1 MVRRGC
7 KTRVDTQYVFQGKVD
22 DTLEMVSNYFND
34 KFNKKINLL
43 LESKR
48 PRKSYSTKGK
58 LCSRRLYQ
66 TPFND
71 NVFTKFNHI
80 PTSDTTIIFLLD
92 ASGSM
97 NGRVPI
103 SVGNER
109 HIMSAMKASNAVVSA
124 FAKSIKEVVKDE
136 IKVEVFTK
144 SSADVDANGMLGI
157 KGSFP
162 NLTRVYSNNRNSKS
176 DYKRLLSLDTTCP
189 ITINNSYNDR
199 DEYEETGSSTPE
211 YAVLPALFEWVKKNV
226 TTKNVIVFNITD
238 GDTYGN
244 VGNQSI
250 YNNFTQTM
258 REKYLRHVDNIT
270 LYIGGDVTKESKAIY
285 GDNLIGGDVEDFTTP
300 MFNTLIKLFNKSI
313 A

>member
-1 MVRRGC
+1 MGNVQA
-7 KTRVDTQYVFQGKVD
+7 KVDTSYVFDANVSDNLVD
-22 DTLEMVSNYFND
+22 IRNYFNH
-34 KFNKKINLL
+34 KFNQKINLL

-80 PTSDTTIIFLLD
+80 PTSDTTIVFLLD

-97 NGRVPI
+97 DSRVPI
-103 SVGNER
+103 SVGSKKEIIR
-109 HIMSAMKASNAVVSA
+109 AMSASNAVVSA

-136 IKVEVFTK
+136 IKIEVFTK
-144 SSADVDANGMLGI
+144 SCADVDANGMLGI
-157 KGSFP
+157 HGSFP
-162 NLTRVYSNNRNSKS
+162 SLTRVYSNSKGKK
-176 DYKRLLSLDTTCP
+176 DYDRLLGLDTTTP
-189 ITINNSYNDR
+189 LGIKYSHRGDN
-199 DEYEETGSSTPE
+199 EYQSTGSSTPE
-211 YAVLPALFEWVKKNV
+211 YAVLPALFDWIKKNV
-226 TTKNVIVFNITD
+226 TTKNVILFNITD
-238 GDTYGN
+238 GDTYGK
-244 VGNQSI
+244 VGNVCI
-250 YNNFTQTM
+250 YNEYTKSM
-258 REKYLRHVDNIT
+258 REKYLRHTDNIT
-270 LYIGGDVTKESKAIY
+270 LYIGGEVTDESKSIY

>member
-1 MVRRGC
+1 MGNVQA
-7 KTRVDTQYVFQGKVD
+7 KVDTSYLFDGNVSDNLVD
-22 DTLEMVSNYFND
+22 IRNYFNH
-34 KFNKKINLL
+34 KFNQKINLL

-80 PTSDTTIIFLLD
+80 PTSDTTIVFLLD

-97 NGRVPI
+97 DSRVPI
-103 SVGNER
+103 SVGSKKEIIR
-109 HIMSAMKASNAVVSA
+109 AMSASNAVVSA

-136 IKVEVFTK
+136 IKIEVFTK
-144 SSADVDANGMLGI
+144 SCADVDANGMLGI
-157 KGSFP
+157 HGSFP
-162 NLTRVYSNNRNSKS
+162 SLTRVYSNSKGKK
-176 DYKRLLSLDTTCP
+176 DYDRLLGLDTTTP
-189 ITINNSYNDR
+189 LGIKYSHRGDN
-199 DEYEETGSSTPE
+199 EYQSTGSSTPE
-211 YAVLPALFEWVKKNV
+211 YAVLPALFDWIKKNV
-226 TTKNVIVFNITD
+226 TTKNVILFNITD
-238 GDTYGN
+238 GDTYGK
-244 VGNQSI
+244 VGNVCI
-250 YNNFTQTM
+250 YNEYTKSM
-258 REKYLRHVDNIT
+258 REKYLRHTDNIT
-270 LYIGGDVTKESKAIY
+270 LYIGGEVTDESKSIY

>member
-1 MVRRGC
+1 MVRRNC
-7 KTRVDTQYVFQGKVD
+7 KTRVDTQYLFEGRVTD
-22 DTLEMVSNYFND
+22 DVERLSNYFND

-80 PTSDTTIIFLLD
+80 PTSDTTIVFLLD

-97 NGRVPI
+97 NG
-103 SVGNER
+103 SVRTMLGNESVST
-109 HIMSAMKASNAVVSA
+109 SAMKASNAVVSA
-124 FAKSIKEVVKDE
+124 FAKSIKDVVKDE

-144 SSADVDANGMLGI
+144 SCADVDANGLLGI
-157 KGSFP
+157 SGSFP
-162 NLTRVYSNNRNSKS
+162 NLTRVYSNNRHSKS
-176 DYKRLLSLDTTCP
+176 NYKRLLSLDTTCP
-189 ITINNSYNDR
+189 ITINNSYNDK

-211 YAVLPALFEWVKKNV
+211 YAVLPALFEWIKKNV
-226 TTKNVIVFNITD
+226 TTKNVIIFNVTD

-244 VGNQSI
+244 VGNHSI
-250 YNNFTQTM
+250 YNNFTQSM

-270 LYIGGDVTKESKAIY
+270 LYIGGEVNSESKAIY
-285 GDNLIGGDVEDFTTP
+285 GDNLIGGDTDDFTTP

>member
-1 MVRRGC
+1 MGNSVQA
-7 KTRVDTQYVFQGKVD
+7 KVDTSYLFDGNVSDNLVD
-22 DTLEMVSNYFND
+22 IRNYFNH
-34 KFNKKINLL
+34 KFNQKINLL

-80 PTSDTTIIFLLD
+80 PTSDTTIVFLLD

-97 NGRVPI
+97 DSRVPI
-103 SVGNER
+103 SVGSKKEIIR
-109 HIMSAMKASNAVVSA
+109 AMSASNAVVSA

-136 IKVEVFTK
+136 IKIEVFTK
-144 SSADVDANGMLGI
+144 SCADVDANGMLGI
-157 KGSFP
+157 HGSFP
-162 NLTRVYSNNRNSKS
+162 SLTRVYSNSKGKK
-176 DYKRLLSLDTTCP
+176 DYDRLLGLDTTTP
-189 ITINNSYNDR
+189 LGIKYSHRGDN
-199 DEYEETGSSTPE
+199 EYQSTGSSTPE
-211 YAVLPALFEWVKKNV
+211 YAVLPALFDWIKKNV
-226 TTKNVIVFNITD
+226 TTKNVILFNITD
-238 GDTYGN
+238 GDTYGK
-244 VGNQSI
+244 VGNVCI
-250 YNNFTQTM
+250 YNEYTKSM
-258 REKYLRHVDNIT
+258 REKYLRHTDNIT
-270 LYIGGDVTKESKAIY
+270 LYIGGEVTDESKSIY

>member
-1 MVRRGC
+1 MGSTKV
-7 KTRVDTQYVFQGKVD
+7 KVDTSYIFDAPVSENLVD
-22 DTLEMVSNYFND
+22 VRNYFNH
-34 KFNKKINLL
+34 KFNQKINLL

-80 PTSDTTIIFLLD
+80 PTSDTTIVFLLD

-97 NGRVPI
+97 DSRVPI
-103 SVGNER
+103 SVGSKKEIIR
-109 HIMSAMKASNAVVSA
+109 AMSASNAVVSA

-136 IKVEVFTK
+136 IKIEVFTK
-144 SSADVDANGMLGI
+144 SCADVDANGMLGI
-157 KGSFP
+157 HGSFP
-162 NLTRVYSNNRNSKS
+162 SLTRVYSNSKGKK
-176 DYKRLLSLDTTCP
+176 DYDRLLGLDTTTP
-189 ITINNSYNDR
+189 LGIKYSHRGDN
-199 DEYEETGSSTPE
+199 EYQSTGSSTPE
-211 YAVLPALFEWVKKNV
+211 YAVLPALFDWIKKNV
-226 TTKNVIVFNITD
+226 TTKNVILFNITD
-238 GDTYGN
+238 GDTYGK
-244 VGNQSI
+244 VGNVCI
-250 YNNFTQTM
+250 YNEYTKSM
-258 REKYLRHVDNIT
+258 REKYLRHTDNIT
-270 LYIGGDVTKESKAIY
+270 LYIGGEVTDESKSIY